1 MNISDFLNNQYAD
14 SALYMNFRN
23 TPSFIDGLKNSSRKV
38 VHTIKKTNQKA
49 QLKVSALASK
59 IIDLD
64 AYLHADSS
72 AQGAIV
78 TMAQNYC
85 GANELPALEGVGAFG
100 TRHTPYAAAPR
111 YIYVKPAKYFDF
123 LFKKEDDANLIEQDF
138 EGGKIE
144 PMFYV
149 PTLPLLLVN
158 GSVGIG
164 VGFASTV
171 FSRSVDNIIKLIK
184 DYLNGKE
191 LDEKLLYPSWHGF
204 KGIVKDLGNNKWE
217 IKGIANI
224 NGKKVRIEEL
234 PISWNLMS
242 YLDFLKKLK
251 EKGIIEKFIDY
262 SENDN
267 FTFDIILTE
276 DESKKDENKILIDL
290 GLIETLTE
298 NLVTI
303 DENNAIK
310 EYNSTKEI
318 FEDYCK
324 IKDIYFQKR
333 IISETKRLENEER
346 FLNEIYKFINAV
358 INDEIKLKSL
368 KKKELE
374 DLLKKQGYINIEKL
388 IGIPIYSI
396 TEDKAL
402 EIKERWENK
411 IKELEAMKKE
421 TSANLWLKDLEE
433 LEKCL

>member
-64 AYLHADSS
+64 AYLHADTA

-85 GANELPALEGVGAFG
+85 GSNELPVLEGVGAFG

-123 LFKKEDDANLIEQDF
+123 LFRKEDDANLVEQDF

-164 VGFASTV
+164 VGFASTI
-171 FSRSVDNIIKLIK
+171 FSRSVNNIIKLIK
-184 DYLNGKE
+184 DYLSGKE

-204 KGIVKDLGNNKWE
+204 KGTVKDLGNNKWE
-217 IKGIANI
+217 AKGIAKI

-262 SENDN
+262 SEDDN
-267 FTFDIILTE
+267 FTFDIVLTE
-276 DESKKDENKILIDL
+276 AEAKKDENKILIDL

-303 DENNAIK
+303 NENNAIK

-318 FEDYCK
+318 FVDYCK
-324 IKDIYFQKR
+324 IKDAYFQKR
-333 IISETKRLENEER
+333 IISETKRLENEEK

-358 INDEIKLKSL
+358 INDEIKLKFL

>member
-64 AYLHADSS
+64 AYLHADGS

-85 GANELPALEGVGAFG
+85 GANELPVLEGVGAFG
-100 TRHTPYAAAPR
+100 TRHTPYAAASR

-123 LFKKEDDANLIEQDF
+123 LFRKEDDANLIEQDF
-138 EGGKIE
+138 ESGKIE

-158 GSVGIG
+158 GSIGIG
-164 VGFASTV
+164 VGFASTI
-171 FSRSVDNIIKLIK
+171 FSRSVNNIIKLIK

-204 KGIVKDLGNNKWE
+204 KGTVKDLGNNKWE
-217 IKGIANI
+217 IKGIANV
-224 NGKKVRIEEL
+224 NGKKIRIEEL

-251 EKGIIEKFIDY
+251 EKGVIEKFIDY

-267 FTFDIILTE
+267 FTFDIVLTE
-276 DESKKDENKILIDL
+276 DEAKKDENKILIDL
-290 GLIETLTE
+290 GLIKTLTE

-310 EYNSTKEI
+310 EYNSTKDI

-324 IKDIYFQKR
+324 IKEIYFQKR
-333 IISETKRLENEER
+333 IISETKRLENEEKV
-346 FLNEIYKFINAV
+346 LNEIYRFINAV

-374 DLLKKQGYINIEKL
+374 DLLKKQGFSNIEKL

-411 IKELEAMKKE
+411 KKELEAMKKE